1 MQAKKNNGKTLTL
14 FLVQGDST
22 GSIQVGIKGDTLKLV
37 SLPKNHLSDYMSESD
52 IGRGFYLLV
61 QQNPNVAQPFSVYV
75 GESKDLLTRMTRHK
89 ADTNKEFER
98 IILAY
103 TSDNELNTDHT
114 RYIEETLIKFCKIHP
129 LVDSTNG
136 NNGQASPLQPSD
148 KAYCDNLLEQ
158 FVLVLSALG
167 YYFIQDWELEPHE
180 LKARYA
186 SMPVVT
192 APEIAEAPLM
202 ETKID
207 TTNSD
212 NPFKDFIFQIKN
224 KKDGFVAYL
233 KVLGQREF
241 VLQIDSTVRGWNMP
255 SNDKKD
261 RLETLHK
268 ISTPVE
274 GTRLLKLDEE
284 LTCTSPSGAGQ
295 FVNGT
300 TCAGFTEW
308 KTAEGETLEAV
319 NARLGD
325 PLGRNKG

>member
-167 YYFIQDWELEPHE
+167 YYFIKDWGLAPSE

-186 SMPVVT
+186 SMPTVT
-192 APEIAEAPLM
+192 TSQALATPLILENQTPEE
-202 ETKID
+202 
-207 TTNSD
+207 S
-212 NPFKDFIFQIKN
+212 
-224 KKDGFVAYL
+224 
-233 KVLGQREF
+233 
-241 VLQIDSTVRGWNMP
+241 LQEI
-255 SNDKKD
+255 
-261 RLETLHK
+261 
-268 ISTPVE
+268 
-274 GTRLLKLDEE
+274 
-284 LTCTSPSGAGQ
+284 
-295 FVNGT
+295 
-300 TCAGFTEW
+300 
-308 KTAEGETLEAV
+308 ETLEQQESRKVRNEKISESVKKNGLSYLSNLKLSESVKKTWEDPIVRQKRGEHHAV
-319 NARLGD
+319 KVENYGEFSSVADAFRKLDLPMNKHKEFRLKLKAEKTQTFRFED
-325 PLGRNKG
+325 KEYIFKLIE